1 MESSLVIL
9 KMKITKNISY
19 ILPFQL
25 KKIQK
30 KKVTQSWGGF
40 RDIAVGLEDGTV
52 FQKGQWTIE
61 V

>member
-1 MESSLVIL
+1 MESSPVIL
-9 KMKITKNISY
+9 KMKITKNIAY

-30 KKVTQSWGGF
+30 KEVTQSWGGF
-40 RDIAVGLEDGTV
+40 REAVGLEDGTV
-52 FQKGQWTIE
+52 FQKGQWTTE